1 MATFGACQKSR
12 ARLPYLMG
20 LGTKGPATRSSLVI
34 TFEQAIQ
41 KRNQMRNSAPILKES
56 TVPITCTQLIHIQNP
71 PYIYKT
77 QLNKNWFLFKLN
89 TNQVN
94 FRGTAE
100 RTYSILVC
108 ELADATH

>member
-1 MATFGACQKSR
+1 MATFGVCQKSR

-56 TVPITCTQLIHIQNP
+56 MVPITCTP
-71 PYIYKT
+71 V
-77 QLNKNWFLFKLN
+77 N
-89 TNQVN
+89 TYTKPASYSKPRVHN
-94 FRGTAE
+94 
-100 RTYSILVC
+100 TYF
-108 ELADATH
+108 AP